1 VQPTNLKAPEKN
13 AAVVVIVA
21 VEVVTVESELSAM
34 KLVIQQW
41 LQDQVRAFRWDSVV
55 AQQAYH

>member
-21 VEVVTVESELSAM
+21 VEVATVESELSAM